1 LIINAAASLT
11 VPSAL
16 ALLVGLF
23 PEPRHQAVAIAAFG
37 AWGAIGIGEW
47 LTRPLLHNVVG
58 VFTVKIPVL
67 GLITGAFFVEYVSWS
82 WVFWFVS
89 TVIIPTTLISA
100 VLIPSQTK
108 NVVRKSGFTRFRSL
122 DIIGIL
128 ILTGK

>member
-1 LIINAAASLT
+1 M
-11 VPSAL
+11 VK
-16 ALLVGLF
+16 
-23 PEPRHQAVAIAAFG
+23 
-37 AWGAIGIGEW
+37 
-47 LTRPLLHNVVG
+47 
-58 VFTVKIPVL
+58 FTVL

-108 NVVRKSGFTRFRSL
+108 NAVRKGGFTKFRSL

-128 ILTGK
+128 ILTG